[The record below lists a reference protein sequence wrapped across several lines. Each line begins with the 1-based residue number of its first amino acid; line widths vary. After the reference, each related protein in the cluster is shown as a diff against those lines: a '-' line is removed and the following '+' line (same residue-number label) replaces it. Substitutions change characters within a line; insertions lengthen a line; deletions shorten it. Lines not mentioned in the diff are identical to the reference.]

1 MTAVDLSSPLPL
13 SRPQT
18 AESLIVQ

>member
-1 MTAVDLSSPLPL
+1 MTAVDLSSPLPP

>member
-1 MTAVDLSSPLPL
+1 MTAVDLSSPLPS